1 MRIGID
7 NISTGLSTS
16 RRTIGGMRHF
26 LRDMATWLAKL
37 APQHESVLFQ
47 PTWADSL
54 DMEYSTRVGV
64 YECRGVPRQRLG
76 RILYEQIV
84 YPTMI
89 HQAGVDV
96 FLGTNN
102 VLPLRLKVPSVVVMQ
117 SLQYFDFP
125 QIYTWPNLVYL
136 RASVPWTLRKAT
148 RIIALSE
155 TSKQTIVGKVH
166 VSPEKIHVIYH
177 GLSSDVASNCEG
189 EDYEQGRRLVQNL
202 AQGRPYVLSVS
213 SFYWQKNLPRLVEA
227 FAQLKQ
233 RSSLPHVLLLVG
245 SDGPKVTRSGLLDL
259 AARCGVQD
267 SVICPGV
274 VPHSFIPAFYR
285 NASVTV
291 MVSLSETFGLPVL
304 EALSCG
310 CPVVTSQMGTMAE
323 IAQDC
328 AVLVDPYNAESI
340 AVGIARVLEDAGLR
354 DSLIARGRIHAQAF
368 TLEAQAR
375 GYIRVLEEA
384 ADA

>member
-7 NISTGLSTS
+7 NVSTGLSTS
-16 RRTIGGMRHF
+16 RRTVGSMRH
-26 LRDMATWLAKL
+26 LLQDTVTWLKTV
-37 APQHESVLFQ
+37 APQHEYVLFQ

-54 DMEYSTRVGV
+54 DLENGTRVEV
-64 YECRGVPRQRLG
+64 CECRGVPRRRPG
-76 RILYEQIV
+76 RVLYEQTV
-84 YPTMI
+84 YPMMI
-89 HQAGVDV
+89 QRAGVDV

-136 RASVPWTLRKAT
+136 RTSVPLTLHRAT

-155 TSKQTIVGKVH
+155 TSKQTIIEKDH
-166 VSPEKIHVIYH
+166 VTPEKIHVIYH
-177 GLSSDVASNCEG
+177 GLSSDVASNREG
-189 EDYEQGRRLVQNL
+189 ENYEQGRRLVHDL
-202 AQGRPYVLSVS
+202 TQGRPYILSVS

-227 FAQLKQ
+227 FAQLKK
-233 RSSLPHVLLLVG
+233 RGSLPHVILFVG
-245 SDGPKVTRSGLLDL
+245 GDGPKITRSELLDL
-259 AARCGVQD
+259 SARCGVKD

-291 MVSLSETFGLPVL
+291 MPSLYETFGFPVL
-304 EALSCG
+304 EAMSCG

-328 AVLVDPYNAESI
+328 AVLVDPYSVESI

-354 DSLIARGRIHAQAF
+354 DDLIALGRIRARAF

-375 GYIRVLEEA
+375 GYIRVLEDA